1 MNGRSPTAQADRP
14 PVHVLATTVE
24 GTRCALTSAKRLTE
38 RLHARVVLLVP
49 RLTSFSVPFDPASD
63 EAAVLIDEH
72 RALAASI
79 GVHVTVLLCVCQRY
93 GDVVHQMLSQSSL
106 LVIGGRKRVWWPS
119 REERLVSRLFAEGYP
134 VVFAQVGA
142 DPGQAVL
149 AVDGS

>member
-72 RALAASI
+72 RALAEHRCARH
-79 GVHVTVLLCVCQRY
+79 GAALCVSRY